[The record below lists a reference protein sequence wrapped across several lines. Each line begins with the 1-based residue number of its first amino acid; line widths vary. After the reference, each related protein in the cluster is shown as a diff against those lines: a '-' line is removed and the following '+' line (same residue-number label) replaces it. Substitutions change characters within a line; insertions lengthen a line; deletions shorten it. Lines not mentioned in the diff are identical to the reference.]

1 MKINSLEL
9 ENVKR
14 IKAVKIEPTENGLT
28 VIGGRNGQGKTS
40 VLDSIAWALGGDR
53 FRPSEPQR
61 EGSVLPPNLKITMD
75 SGIIV
80 ERTGKNSTL
89 KVTDPTGRK
98 GGQQLINEFISQLAL
113 DLPRFMTASNKEKAN
128 TLLRIIG
135 VGDRLAQL
143 EHDET
148 ELYNKRHMIGQIAD
162 QKLKYAR
169 EMTEY
174 PDVPEQLISASELI
188 KQQQCIMA
196 HNAENK
202 RKRDRAAE
210 IQHHYDAVNS
220 KINGIQAEL
229 QRLMTEQQSLMD
241 DLRIAHMETEHLE
254 DLSTAELE
262 EDIENVE
269 KINIKI
275 RANLEKEKAEEDA
288 KAYQTQYSQLTNELE
303 DVRQKKTD
311 LLKSAQLPLPG
322 LSVKD
327 GELTYNGFKWDNMSG
342 ADQLKVSTAIV
353 CKLNPSCGFVLLDK
367 LEQMDLDTL
376 AEFGK
381 WLESEGLQAIATRV
395 STGDECSVLIEDGYV
410 VNEPTE
416 TKKETKKAWKAGQ
429 F

>member
-53 FRPSEPQR
+53 YRPSEPQR
-61 EGSVLPPNLKITMD
+61 HGSVLPPNLKITMD
-75 SGIIV
+75 NGLVV
-80 ERTGKNSTL
+80 ERSGKNSTL

-98 GGQQLINEFISQLAL
+98 GGQQLINEFVSQLAL
-113 DLPRFMTASNKEKAN
+113 DLPKFMTASSRDKAD

-135 VGDRLAQL
+135 VGDQLAKF
-143 EHDET
+143 ERDET
-148 ELYNKRHMIGQIAD
+148 ELYNKRHAIGQIAD
-162 QKLKYAR
+162 QKTKYAK

-174 PDVPEQLISASELI
+174 PDVPDRLISASELI
-188 KQQQCIMA
+188 KQQQGIMA

-210 IQHHYDAVNS
+210 IQCRYDAVNH
-220 KINGIQAEL
+220 KINDLQGEL
-229 QRLMTEQQSLMD
+229 QRLMTEQQSLID
-241 DLRIAHMETEHLE
+241 DLRMANMEAKHLE
-254 DLSTAELE
+254 DLSTAQLE
-262 EDIENVE
+262 QDIENVE
-269 KINIKI
+269 KINIKV

-288 KAYQTQYSQLTNELE
+288 KAYRAQYDELTNEIE
-303 DVRQKKTD
+303 SVRQKKTD
-311 LLKSAQLPLPG
+311 LLNSAQLPLPG
-322 LSVKD
+322 LSVQD

-353 CKLNPSCGFVLLDK
+353 RKLNPQCGFVLLDK
-367 LEQMDLDTL
+367 LEQMDVDTL
-376 AEFGK
+376 NEFGK
-381 WLESEGLQAIATRV
+381 WLENEGLQAIATRV
-395 STGDECSVLIEDGYV
+395 STGDECSVIIEDGYILTK
-410 VNEPTE
+410 EPAEQKT
-416 TKKETKKAWKAGQ
+416 WKVGE

>member
-322 LSVKD
+322 LSVQD

-342 ADQLKVSTAIV
+342 ADQLMVSTAIV
-353 CKLNPSCGFVLLDK
+353 RKLNPSCGFVLLDK

-381 WLESEGLQAIATRV
+381 WLEDEGLQAIATRV

-416 TKKETKKAWKAGQ
+416 TKKAWKAGQ